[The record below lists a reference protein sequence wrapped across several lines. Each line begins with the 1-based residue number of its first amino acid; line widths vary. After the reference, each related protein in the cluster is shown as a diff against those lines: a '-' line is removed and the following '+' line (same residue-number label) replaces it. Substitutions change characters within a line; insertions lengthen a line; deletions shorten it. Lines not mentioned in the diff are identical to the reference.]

1 MRWRVL
7 FFVSLGLNVAAM
19 AVWLASSR
27 RLQAPRTT
35 VDTADHPVSTIKTN
49 VVLRRQFFSWSE
61 VESSDYPT
69 YIANLRNID
78 CPEQTIRD
86 IIIADVNA
94 LYARRLATEI
104 VTPDQQWWRTE
115 PDTNVLRIALESL
128 RRLEDERRNLLTR
141 L

>member
-94 LYARRLATEI
+94 LYSRRRALEL
-104 VTPDQQWWRTE
+104 VTPEQQWWRSV
-115 PDTNVLRIALESL
+115 PDTNILQVAAEKSRALD
-128 RRLEDERRNLLTR
+128 DERR
-141 L
+141 